1 MFCII
6 FCRWLDLNCGPLL
19 SATSAAGLPT
29 EPQPLLMFHCMH
41 LSLPVL
47 YFNVSLYLCPLRTTT
62 SFLQLSYLIVPLAL
76 FVSQYFFSFC
86 SFHPPPFCPHP
97 TKWGIFSF
105 SVPRSFRAA
114 AIYLP
119 GYSRLLPT
127 YTNIHIDA
135 SHCFLSS
142 LAHILQ
148 TRQSD
153 QMARLFV
160 NIRPFSTVKI
170 SPILTKKGSN
180 FCPTLFKPKTFK
192 ILPKWR
198 NFAKSGHTDTR

>member
-76 FVSQYFFSFC
+76 FVSQYFFFFLFLPPAPFLPSSNKVRHFLFLCSSF
-86 SFHPPPFCPHP
+86 
-97 TKWGIFSF
+97 
-105 SVPRSFRAA
+105 VPCCCNLS
-114 AIYLP
+114 
-119 GYSRLLPT
+119 SRLFKAFT
-127 YTNIHIDA
+127 YIHKHTHRCLSLFLIVPCTHFTN
-135 SHCFLSS
+135 
-142 LAHILQ
+142 
-148 TRQSD
+148 
-153 QMARLFV
+153 
-160 NIRPFSTVKI
+160 
-170 SPILTKKGSN
+170 
-180 FCPTLFKPKTFK
+180 
-192 ILPKWR
+192 
-198 NFAKSGHTDTR
+198 